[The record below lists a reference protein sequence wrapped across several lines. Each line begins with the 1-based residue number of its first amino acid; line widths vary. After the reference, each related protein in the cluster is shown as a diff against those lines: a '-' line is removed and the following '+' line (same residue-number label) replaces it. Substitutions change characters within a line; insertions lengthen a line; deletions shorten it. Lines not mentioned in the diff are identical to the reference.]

1 MRPCCQCRSPIENSF
16 VLCPHCRA
24 PQNDIW
30 QKANPAPKQEAPA
43 ACRRLLSFFNF
54 RTDDLVQCLTIF
66 VMPIV
71 LGAVI
76 GYSSNGTN
84 GAVVGMFVAFFAVIL
99 VAFLW
104 AAGNAGG

>member
-1 MRPCCQCRSPIENSF
+1 MRPCSQCRSPIENSF

-30 QKANPAPKQEAPA
+30 QKANPAPKPKGHSP
-43 ACRRLLSFFNF
+43 RRLSISFFNF
-54 RTDDLVQCLTIF
+54 PADDLFYVLAIF

-76 GYSSNGTN
+76 GYSSNGTS
-84 GAVVGMFVAFFAVIL
+84 GAVVGMFVAFIAVI
-99 VAFLW
+99 VVGFLL
-104 AAGNAGG
+104 AAGSAGG